1 MIIFLSELKLFTKIN
16 LSMKN
21 ISKED
26 YLGII
31 FKNQNS
37 DGEIKSNLIAK
48 KLSVSNAAVTDMLKK
63 LSRDGYIIYER
74 YKGIKLT
81 IEGESYA
88 RNMVRRHRIWEVF
101 LNQIVGMPWDKVH
114 DEANRLEHSSSDDL
128 INRLEI
134 ILDYPEY
141 DPHGDPIPS
150 KEGKIPKLKKHR
162 PLSEMKEGESGKV
175 IRVNDFDEKFLGY
188 ISELGIKLQEK
199 ILVKKK
205 RMFDKSM
212 EVVIKG
218 KPWNISNNLAQ
229 NVFIEI

>member
-1 MIIFLSELKLFTKIN
+1 
-16 LSMKN
+16 MKN

-26 YLGII
+26 YLSVI

-37 DGEIKSNLIAK
+37 NGEIKSNIIAG

-63 LSRDGYIIYER
+63 LSKDGYIIYER

-81 IEGESYA
+81 VDGENYA

-101 LNQIVGMPWDKVH
+101 LNQIVGMPWEKVH
-114 DEANRLEHSSSDDL
+114 EEANKLEHSSSDDL
-128 INRLEI
+128 INRLETM
-134 ILDYPEY
+134 LDYPEY
-141 DPHGDPIPS
+141 DPHGDPIPT

-162 PLSEMKEGESGKV
+162 PLSELKEGESGKV

-199 ILVKKK
+199 ISVKQK
-205 RMFDKSM
+205 RAFDKSM
-212 EVVIKG
+212 EVVVKG
-218 KPWNISNNLAQ
+218 KLWNISNKLAQ
-229 NVFIEI
+229 NVFIEVK